1 MNTPNSYP
9 KRILLA
15 VSGMSPQIVTET
27 LYALAV
33 SEQEQPFIPTEI
45 HLISTTTGKT
55 KAALELLHPESGKFY
70 QLCKDY
76 GLEGVQF
83 SVDNIYV
90 ITDKNGALL
99 DDIRTPEENEAA
111 ADFITQKVNELTR
124 DDNSAL
130 HVSIAGGRKTMGY
143 YLGYALSLYGRI
155 QDCLSHVL
163 VTDRYEGL
171 HDFFYPTP
179 NSLVI
184 YDRDKQPLDT
194 QLAQVTLASIPFVR
208 LRSGLPKCFLE
219 REVGFSKSIRFAR
232 IAEAAPLIEVNVD
245 AGCLYANSIKVPLTP
260 INFAFYLWMIQETVF
275 KRDVIKRSPSY
286 NLDYAESF
294 LTLYE
299 SVSHELK
306 DIKKTNDTLKEV
318 DRSNNETGM
327 SSKWMSERITA
338 IKKAFEKALGNT
350 AAQPFL
356 ITSPKT
362 NNHKTYAL
370 TLTEQQILDFPSN
383 LRTLNI

>member
-76 GLEGVQF
+76 GLADIQF
-83 SVDNIYV
+83 SADNIYV
-90 ITDKNGALL
+90 IPDRNGVLL

-155 QDCLSHVL
+155 QDRLSHVL
-163 VTDRYEGL
+163 VTDRYESL
-171 HDFFYPTP
+171 PKFFYPTP
-179 NSLVI
+179 NSHVI
-184 YDRDKQPLDT
+184 YDRNEQPLDT
-194 QLAQVTLASIPFVR
+194 QLAQVILASIPFVR
-208 LRSGLPKCFLE
+208 LRAGLPHFLLE
-219 REVGFSKSIRFAR
+219 GASSFNDSIRLAR
-232 IAEAAPLIEVNVD
+232 TVEADPLLEIDV
-245 AGCLYANSIKVPLTP
+245 AKGCLYANSIEVPLTP
-260 INFAFYLWMIQETVF
+260 INFAFYLWMIEETVF
-275 KRDVIKRSPSY
+275 KCGVIKRSPSY

-294 LTLYE
+294 LTVYE
-299 SVSHELK
+299 NVSHELK
-306 DIKKTNDTLKEV
+306 DIKKTKDTLKEV
-318 DRSNNETGM
+318 DRSNNEIGM
-327 SSKWMSERITA
+327 SAKWMSERITA
-338 IKKAFEKALGNT
+338 IKKAFEKSLGNN

-356 ITSPKT
+356 IASPKT

-370 TLTEQQILDFPSN
+370 TLSSQQIIGYPTAS
-383 LRTLNI
+383 